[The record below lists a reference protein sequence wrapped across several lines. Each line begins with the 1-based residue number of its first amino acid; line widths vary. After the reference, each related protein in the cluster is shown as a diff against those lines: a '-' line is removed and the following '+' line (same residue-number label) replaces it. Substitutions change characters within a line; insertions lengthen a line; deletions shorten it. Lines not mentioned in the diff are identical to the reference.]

1 MHVEVRKKGKTVK
14 YYLAHAYRRGAKSEK
29 LRVYLGKNLSAGQ
42 LGGLR
47 QKAEATLTER
57 IRAQASI
64 GDPFETVLSPR
75 ELKELQTLEALG
87 EIRALHLSEAEWRRF
102 TEMFTCDTNAIEGST
117 VNLRDV
123 EGILERNRW
132 PDKPKGDIS
141 ETYGV
146 ANAVDF
152 IRKTNKEHISLP
164 LILELHRLVF
174 ENSKTFAGKLR
185 KRGVEVVVADAF
197 GAIVHRGAPSTLI
210 RRLLGNLVKWY
221 LRNKSRYPPLVLA
234 AVVHNQFENIHPFQ
248 DGNGRVG
255 RLLMNNILIKHG
267 RPPINIELRNRRE
280 YYAALQAYENEHNLR
295 PTVELMIKEYRAL
308 KRLLLK
314 TTQKKTGENKG

>member
-1 MHVEVRKKGKTVK
+1 MHVEIRRKGKAVK
-14 YYLAHAYRRGAKSEK
+14 YYLAHAYRRGAKVEK
-29 LRVYLGKNLSAGQ
+29 LRVYLGKNLSADR
-42 LGGLR
+42 LSELK
-47 QKAEATLTER
+47 QKAEATLTDR

-64 GDPFETVLSPR
+64 GDPFETVLLPR
-75 ELKELQTLEALG
+75 ELKELQTLEAPD
-87 EIRALHLSEAEWRRF
+87 EIRVLHLSEAEWRRF

-146 ANAVDF
+146 SKAIDF
-152 IRKTNKEHISLP
+152 IRKTKEHISLP
-164 LILELHRLVF
+164 LILELHKLVF
-174 ENSKTFAGKLR
+174 ENSKPYAGKLR

-197 GAIVHRGAPSTLI
+197 GTIVHRGAPSTLI

-221 LRNKSRYPPLVLA
+221 RKNKSKYSPLVLA

-267 RPPINIELRNRRE
+267 SPPINIELRNRRE

-295 PTVELMIKEYRAL
+295 PTLELMIKEYRAL
-308 KRLLLK
+308 RRLLR
-314 TTQKKTGENKG
+314 KKG